1 MIQTYR
7 ANPLYPFASFLLP
20 SLLVGFLIR
29 NDIVSGAPFDPAELI
44 MLSLFMLP
52 WLLLLAYLLVF
63 SVTVTSDGIEWRQ
76 LFFGRRYLS
85 FHEISTIIAEEEGDQ
100 RRSKFYMYIT
110 PNPSTGKPRIVIA
123 LSLMTGNSRRDL
135 TRRLR
140 AHDRHSQDPLQLN
153 LT

>member
-7 ANPLYPFASFLLP
+7 ANPLYPFLSLVLP
-20 SLLVGFLIR
+20 SLLVGFLVG
-29 NDIVSGAPFDPAELI
+29 NNVVSGAGLEPAELV

-63 SVTVTSDGIEWRQ
+63 AVTVTSEGIEWRQ

-85 FHEISTIIAEEEGDQ
+85 FQEISTIVVEEEGKPG
-100 RRSKFYMYIT
+100 RSKFYAYIT
-110 PNPSTGKPRIVIA
+110 PNPSTGKPRIVIPLA
-123 LSLMTGNSRRDL
+123 LMTRNSRRDL
-135 TRRLR
+135 SRRLR
-140 AHDRHSQDPLQLN
+140 AHERHSEDLLQLS